1 MVEASMEVTLAT
13 PALLFPAISLLMLAY
28 TNRFLA
34 LAALIRQLL
43 ETYQTKPRL
52 EVREQIAALRFRVR
66 LILWMQGLGVGSLT
80 LCVAAMLALLMQWV
94 NLGVWLFA
102 SSLALLLASLAFSI
116 LEIRWSA
123 NALDVA
129 LKDLERR

>member
-1 MVEASMEVTLAT
+1 MEINLGT

-43 ETYQTKPRL
+43 ETYQTQPRL

-80 LCVAAMLALLMQWV
+80 LCVAAMIVLLIG
-94 NLGVWLFA
+94 LEDAGVWLFA
-102 SSLALLLASLAFSI
+102 SSLALLLVSLGFSI
-116 LEIRWSA
+116 FEIRLSA